1 MAKSAARFAH
11 QSEEELSQLLDFY
24 RVNWQYEPRSFAI
37 AWDAQGATLESFTPD
52 FYLPDFDL
60 YLELT
65 VIHPRL
71 QTRKNRKVRLLRAA
85 HPAVNIKLFNK
96 RDISRL
102 FSTKVA
108 RAS

>member
-11 QSEEELSQLLDFY
+11 PSEEDLSQLLDFY
-24 RVNWQYEPRSFAI
+24 QVNWLYEPRSFTI
-37 AWDAQGATLESFTPD
+37 AWDANGTPIESFTPD

-85 HPAVNIKLFNK
+85 YPSVAIKLFNK
-96 RDISRL
+96 RDITRL
-102 FSTKVA
+102 FSTKIA